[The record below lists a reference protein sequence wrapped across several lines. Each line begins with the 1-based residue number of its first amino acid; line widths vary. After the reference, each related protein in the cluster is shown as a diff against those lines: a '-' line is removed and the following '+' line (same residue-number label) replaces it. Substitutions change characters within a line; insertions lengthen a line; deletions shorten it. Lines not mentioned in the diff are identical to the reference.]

1 MSADASSYRL
11 GAVLLQEQTNGDIKP
26 VAYISQSLSPVEE
39 RYAQIEKEALAFTWA
54 CECFSDFLIAIDFC
68 IHTDHKPLVPLFTT
82 KHLEELPVRIQRFRI
97 HMLRFHFSIIHVPG
111 MLRFHFSIIHVPGK
125 QGNN

>member
-39 RYAQIEKEALAFTWA
+39 RYAQIEKEALALRGRVSVSQT
-54 CECFSDFLIAIDFC
+54 SSLRL
-68 IHTDHKPLVPLFTT
+68 TSVSTLTT
-82 KHLEELPVRIQRFRI
+82 NH
-97 HMLRFHFSIIHVPG
+97 
-111 MLRFHFSIIHVPGK
+111 
-125 QGNN
+125 